1 MDSTGSLELTSK
13 ANSGRQFDDGR
24 LILDGFGSVDG
35 CFHGIGVM
43 ITILDMQSVPSIRFE
58 TFQDVFGES
67 A

>member
-1 MDSTGSLELTSK
+1 
-13 ANSGRQFDDGR
+13 
-24 LILDGFGSVDG
+24 
-35 CFHGIGVM
+35 M